1 MFKRSVASNLLLY
14 CKTLVDRLLI
24 KGNFLNRITLP
35 SHFLPSIWPSRQEC
49 CFFLFHSTSSL
60 AVGYFIWRGITA
72 SCICKEIL
80 NEMNLSP
87 SSQGNNCEIEV
98 NECLSQ
104 PCQNGASCS
113 DELNSFSCLCPAGTT
128 GTLFLLTVAV
138 SQDEFGWQR
147 PHNYI
152 LKLTTMFKCRID
164 SLKLNFRMVTQY
176 RSHSLQ
182 WKW

>member
-1 MFKRSVASNLLLY
+1 M
-14 CKTLVDRLLI
+14 
-24 KGNFLNRITLP
+24 
-35 SHFLPSIWPSRQEC
+35 
-49 CFFLFHSTSSL
+49 
-60 AVGYFIWRGITA
+60 GYFIWRGITA
-72 SCICKEIL
+72 PCIFKEIL

-87 SSQGNNCEIEV
+87 SSQGNSCEIEV

-128 GTLFLLTVAV
+128 GTLFLPAIAV

-152 LKLTTMFKCRID
+152 LKLTTMFKCWIE

-176 RSHSLQ
+176 RSHSPSYSGNDNLSNILAFWSLLKHWTLFVCLFITNIEVCQ
-182 WKW
+182 GYYSTSSSSNMK